1 MSEDPQEF
9 EREPDSDLEHG
20 EQAEAPPRTP
30 MTQQL
35 GRIVVL
41 LLLLL
46 FVVFAVSNSQPVDF
60 DWIFGETEVTDVD
73 PATGE
78 TTGGVPLIV
87 LLLVAFVIGALSGAT
102 LVRIRRRRARA
113 AERDR

>member
-1 MSEDPQEF
+1 MSDRPQDPQE
-9 EREPDSDLEHG
+9 RPDSDPGGQPEAAAG
-20 EQAEAPPRTP
+20 ERTP
-30 MTQQL
+30 ATQQL

-41 LLLLL
+41 VLLVV
-46 FVVFAVSNSQPVDF
+46 FIVFAVSNSQPVDF
-60 DWIFGETEVTDVD
+60 DWVIDETQVSDVD

-87 LLLVAFVIGALSGAT
+87 LLLASFLVGALTGAM

-113 AERDR
+113 ADRDR